1 VEPEAQLQL
10 PLLKMRGEGQFAV
23 QEPDWQCSPEAHE
36 WPQVPQLALLL
47 SVLTHWPLQE
57 VCPPEQPWHEPPTQ
71 VWPGPQETP
80 QPPQLELVETSVH
93 TPLQLF
99 WPDGQGQHV
108 DPQMYWSLPQQI
120 PEPANPLQHALPLQP
135 IVPTG
140 QHEVP
145 HWIGFGSEQPCGTHV
160 CPEHVMPGP
169 QAWLQEPQLNGS
181 HWMSVQKPHPTGE
194 SQPLTPKS
202 YWQNVSGEHVAWLVP
217 PEWP

>member
-1 VEPEAQLQL
+1 MSDMEALPTQPCVLELPHAIPQARPPEQLFPEAQAPPLQVWSAPQHATAVGLPSGPRVAQVEPEAQLQL

-108 DPQMYWSLPQQI
+108 DPQMY
-120 PEPANPLQHALPLQP
+120 
-135 IVPTG
+135 
-140 QHEVP
+140 
-145 HWIGFGSEQPCGTHV
+145 
-160 CPEHVMPGP
+160 
-169 QAWLQEPQLNGS
+169 
-181 HWMSVQKPHPTGE
+181 
-194 SQPLTPKS
+194 
-202 YWQNVSGEHVAWLVP
+202 
-217 PEWP
+217 